1 MDIHNTRPVETL
13 EECLRRFA
21 GQATFDNHMYS
32 RLINVVVIGRTCTS
46 GRRFVQML
54 PSDAVTV

>member
-1 MDIHNTRPVETL
+1 MDIHNIRPDETL
-13 EECLRRFA
+13 DERLWCFA
-21 GQATFDNHMYS
+21 GQATFDIHMYS
-32 RLINVVVIGRTCTS
+32 RLIDVVVIGRTCTS